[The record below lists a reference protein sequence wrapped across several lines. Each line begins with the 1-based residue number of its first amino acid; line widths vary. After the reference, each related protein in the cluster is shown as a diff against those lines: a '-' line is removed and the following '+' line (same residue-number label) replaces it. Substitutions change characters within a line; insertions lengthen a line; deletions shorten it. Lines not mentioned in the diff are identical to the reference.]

1 MGAMAEEEQSV
12 SQPKF
17 VRALLR
23 QERAEL
29 EHLVRKGRDAREMRR
44 AQAIR
49 LSAQGKKAWEIAEA
63 LGFSVQSVHRFID
76 AFNRQG
82 AKGLSEKAR
91 SGRPP
96 KVTDEY
102 VRLLKEA
109 VASSPVD
116 LGYSFSSWTVGRL
129 REHLARKCRVV
140 LHPSYLAS
148 LMARHGIVYRRP
160 RHVMDHLRDKGDYDE
175 KKEIVGFLKKA
186 RAKGKGTSSCCSSTS
201 VKFTCT
207 PN

>member
-1 MGAMAEEEQSV
+1 MAEEGQSV

-17 VRALLR
+17 VRALSR
-23 QERAEL
+23 QEAAQL
-29 EHLVRKGRDAREMRR
+29 ERLVRKGRDAREMRR
-44 AQAIR
+44 AQALR
-49 LSAQGKKAWEIAEA
+49 LSAQGKKAWEIAA
-63 LGFSVQSVHRFID
+63 LLGLSAQSICRFID
-76 AFNRQG
+76 AFNREG
-82 AKGLSEKAR
+82 IKGLWEKPR

-109 VASSPVD
+109 VGTPPAE
-116 LGYSFSSWTVGRL
+116 LGYPFSSWTTGRL

-140 LHPSYLAS
+140 LHPDYLAR

-160 RHVMDHLRDKGDYDE
+160 RHVMDHLRDQKDYDE
-175 KKEIVGFLKKA
+175 KKEIVDFLKKA
-186 RAKGKGTSSCCSSTS
+186 RAKDKATSICCSSTS

-207 PN
+207 RS